1 MDILIVM
8 CIGIL
13 LGRLAL
19 FRRVKKKNEYVS
31 LACTFILIFSM
42 GVMLGEKENFFEE
55 LSSLGS
61 ISFLFFFLPTL
72 LSVVLVYYLTQ
83 RFMKKNKKVSAER
96 GEELC

>member
-13 LGRLAL
+13 AGRLAL
-19 FRRVKKKNEYVS
+19 LRRVRKQNEAVS

-55 LSSLGS
+55 LSSLG
-61 ISFLFFFLPTL
+61 ITSFLFFFIPTL
-72 LSVVLVYYLTQ
+72 LSVILVYLLTQ
-83 RFMKKNKKVSAER
+83 AFMKKDSKISEKRSEK
-96 GEELC
+96 L